1 MKVSIGAN
9 MKNKSLISKIIYLIS
24 GCLITATTFL
34 VISGFKNEDV
44 VQINSAEY
52 KNFEIRTPTIPSEV
66 YLFGERIPL
75 ESFDIY
81 ERLERELIV
90 NTYLHSATLLGIKR
104 SGRWFPVIEPILKEN
119 NIPDDFKYLAL
130 AESNL
135 DNVISSAGA
144 TGFWQFME
152 SAGKKYGLE
161 INDQIDERYHVEK
174 STRAA
179 CDYLKEAYEKFGSWT
194 LAAAAYNGGFNG
206 VEKWSNIQQSRNF
219 YNLLLN
225 TETSRYI
232 FRIAALKIIH
242 EQPEKYGYTLNDN
255 DKYAPLKT
263 KEIVLDSTVT
273 DFSSYAKS
281 LGLNYKILKYF
292 NPWLRDTGLKN
303 KDRVAYK
310 IKVPID
316 NSIKVFVE

>member
-1 MKVSIGAN
+1 MKVLIGVN
-9 MKNKSLISKIIYLIS
+9 MKNKSLISKIIYLTLGGI
-24 GCLITATTFL
+24 ITALIFL
-34 VISGFKNEDV
+34 VVSGFKNEKIV
-44 VQINSAEY
+44 EIHSVEY
-52 KNFEIRTPTIPSEV
+52 KNIEVRTPTIPSEV
-66 YLFGERIPL
+66 YIFGERIPL

-90 NTYLHSATLLGIKR
+90 NTYLHSATLLGLKR

-152 SAGKKYGLE
+152 AAGKKYGLE

-174 STRAA
+174 STQAA
-179 CDYLKEAYEKFGSWT
+179 CDYLNEAYQKFGSWT
-194 LAAAAYNGGFNG
+194 LAAAAYNNGFNAI
-206 VEKWSNIQQSRNF
+206 EKWSGIQQSKNF

-242 EQPEKYGYTLNDN
+242 QQPEKYGYVIKAEE
-255 DKYAPLKT
+255 KYSPLKT
-263 KEIVLDSTVT
+263 KEIILDSTIT
-273 DFSSYAKS
+273 NFQEYASSI
-281 LGLNYKILKYF
+281 GINYKILKYF
-292 NPWLRDTGLKN
+292 NPWLRDIGLKN
-303 KDRVAYK
+303 QNRIKYRIK
-310 IKVPID
+310 IPTDESMKIF
-316 NSIKVFVE
+316 N